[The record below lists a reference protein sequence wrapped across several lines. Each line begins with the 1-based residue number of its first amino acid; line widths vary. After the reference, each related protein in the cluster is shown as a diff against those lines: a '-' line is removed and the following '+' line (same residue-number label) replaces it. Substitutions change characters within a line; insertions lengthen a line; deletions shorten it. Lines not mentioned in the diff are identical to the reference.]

1 MNAYFWNKTFDDLEY
16 LLKSADINYDI
27 TAISEARIMKNL
39 EITKNINL
47 KNYNVEYIST
57 ESATAGTILQ
67 IVKHLASK
75 PRIDLNIYKI
85 NELKPTF
92 IERINSTKKN
102 ALVDCIFRHPS
113 MNQDEFDKFY
123 PNTLLK
129 KLARGNRTIFLL
141 GVFNLKLLDYEE
153 HNSTNEFVDSLSL
166 NMFSPYTSLS
176 ATVTSN
182 SKTLIG
188 NTFFNHVSNEDIS
201 RSFTVTIS
209 D

>member
-1 MNAYFWNKTFDDLEY
+1 M
-16 LLKSADINYDI
+16 KS
-27 TAISEARIMKNL
+27 L

-47 KNYNVEYIST
+47 KNYNMEYIST
-57 ESATAGTILQ
+57 ESATAGTALQ
-67 IVKHLASK
+67 IAKHPASK

-92 IERINSTKKN
+92 IELINSKKKI
-102 ALVDCIFRHPS
+102 ALIDCIFRHPS
-113 MNQDEFDKFY
+113 MNQDAFDKFY

>member
-27 TAISEARIMKNL
+27 TEISEARIMKNL

-67 IVKHLASK
+67 ILKHLASK

-113 MNQDEFDKFY
+113 MSQDEFDKFY

-129 KLARGNRTIFLL
+129 N
-141 GVFNLKLLDYEE
+141 
-153 HNSTNEFVDSLSL
+153 
-166 NMFSPYTSLS
+166 
-176 ATVTSN
+176 
-182 SKTLIG
+182 
-188 NTFFNHVSNEDIS
+188 
-201 RSFTVTIS
+201 
-209 D
+209 

>member
-1 MNAYFWNKTFDDLEY
+1 MHIFEIKLLMI

-102 ALVDCIFRHPS
+102 ALVDYIFRHPS

>member
-129 KLARGNRTIFLL
+129 N
-141 GVFNLKLLDYEE
+141 
-153 HNSTNEFVDSLSL
+153 
-166 NMFSPYTSLS
+166 
-176 ATVTSN
+176 
-182 SKTLIG
+182 
-188 NTFFNHVSNEDIS
+188 
-201 RSFTVTIS
+201 
-209 D
+209 

>member
-1 MNAYFWNKTFDDLEY
+1 MNAYFWNKTFDNLEY

-27 TAISEARIMKNL
+27 TEISEARIMKNL

-67 IVKHLASK
+67 ILKHLASK

-102 ALVDCIFRHPS
+102 ALVDCIFGHPS
-113 MNQDEFDKFY
+113 MSQDEFDKFY

-129 KLARGNRTIFLL
+129 N
-141 GVFNLKLLDYEE
+141 
-153 HNSTNEFVDSLSL
+153 
-166 NMFSPYTSLS
+166 
-176 ATVTSN
+176 
-182 SKTLIG
+182 
-188 NTFFNHVSNEDIS
+188 
-201 RSFTVTIS
+201 
-209 D
+209 

>member
-1 MNAYFWNKTFDDLEY
+1 
-16 LLKSADINYDI
+16 
-27 TAISEARIMKNL
+27 MKNL

-85 NELKPTF
+85 NEFKPTF

-113 MNQDEFDKFY
+113 MNQDEFDIFY

-129 KLARGNRTIFLL
+129 KLARGNRTVFLL

-153 HNSTNEFVDSLSL
+153 DNSTNEFVDSLSL

-201 RSFTVTIS
+201 GSFTVTIS